1 MRSLKIAL
9 EFIKIRLNRRLVFR
23 SSAILGFL
31 TALVS
36 ASIDIFAI
44 LGAIYSRVDSILGWN
59 KAEMIVLQGVMFLLL
74 VLYRIVP
81 QNGLFSLSYLIE
93 MGYLDTFLV
102 RPISLKLTILLLEP
116 DLTSLPR
123 ILVGVAMILYGLML
137 KGFVVGSEVVV
148 FFTLSLAL
156 SFVILVEMEM
166 LIYSL
171 SFWIYRLYALYGMF
185 DDIAEFGKFPAE
197 IYGKWL
203 KMIFLTLLPIAVISN
218 FPARI
223 LLGKGEPSG
232 LILIQILL
240 ALVFAILVNMAWRA
254 GIKRYESVGT

>member
-1 MRSLKIAL
+1 MRTLKIAL

-116 DLTSLPR
+116 DFTSLPR

-137 KGFVVGSEVVV
+137 KGVVGAVTVAL
-148 FFTLSLAL
+148 FTLSLAL

-223 LLGKGEPSG
+223 LLGKGEPLG
-232 LILIQILL
+232 LILLQILL
-240 ALVFAILVNMAWRA
+240 VLVFAILVTLVWKA